1 MVAQAAAPSASPI
14 PKTEDEVRIVHC
26 LTAGTQ
32 RTSLVREDAAVE
44 RVREGMM
51 ESNWIHLACHGQQ
64 NPDDPMESGFLLHD
78 KILKLSEIV
87 KMSLPKAD
95 FAFLSA
101 CQTAMGDERVA
112 EESVHLAAGMF
123 LSGCRAVII
132 ATTWSIRDNDAPK
145 TAEDVYNRI
154 FKDGKPNRKEA
165 AYALHEAVKR
175 LRESGA
181 QCRAWVPFIHIGG
194 DSCRIFVWRELH
206 PSRGTLLSSILFT
219 HVHIILFYE
228 LLLTLDSFYECE
240 VGNDSVAMRANGSIK
255 DLWL

>member
-1 MVAQAAAPSASPI
+1 VQQDFQVLMVAQAFAPGELPI
-14 PKTEDEVRIVHC
+14 PKTEDEVRIVHR
-26 LTAGTQ
+26 LTAGAQ
-32 RTSLVREDAAVE
+32 RMSLMRENATVE

-87 KMSLPKAD
+87 EMSLPKAD

-101 CQTAMGDERVA
+101 CETAMGDERLA

-123 LSGCRAVII
+123 LSGCRGVI
-132 ATTWSIRDNDAPK
+132 ATMWCIRDKDGPK
-145 TAEDVYNRI
+145 IAKDVYIRI

-175 LRESGA
+175 LRDSGA
-181 QCRAWVPFIHIGG
+181 PCTSWVPFIHIG
-194 DSCRIFVWRELH
+194 R
-206 PSRGTLLSSILFT
+206 
-219 HVHIILFYE
+219 
-228 LLLTLDSFYECE
+228 
-240 VGNDSVAMRANGSIK
+240 
-255 DLWL
+255 